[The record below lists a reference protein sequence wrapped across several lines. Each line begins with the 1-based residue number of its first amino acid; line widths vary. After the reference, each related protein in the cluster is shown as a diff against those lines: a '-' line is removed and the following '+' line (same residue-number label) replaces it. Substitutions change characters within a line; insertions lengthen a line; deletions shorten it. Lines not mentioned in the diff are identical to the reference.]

1 MSLKSRE
8 EEEEDVAN
16 NRERQQEQ
24 QQQQEQEQEQE
35 QEQQQ
40 QPNAGLMNTAAFFS
54 NFGETFS
61 QVSNI
66 AREKV
71 KEQMR
76 LAQTTTTSSS
86 RGEQEQERE
95 EEQNQQAGA
104 EKKKN
109 KGDYVRLPIES
120 AKRLRALDTRDVNEL
135 EVLHKAQIA
144 KVLTE
149 NELLREKLKQ
159 LTTSENGEEEGK
171 ENFDAASKKCAEIET
186 ATNRVLVVGLK
197 EQVNELE
204 TEMKEIEE
212 DLEVSRENTKKCK
225 RVLEDVEANYQTCQ
239 TQRDALKQEVEDLRK
254 ELVKASS
261 LSAKLEEEKLE
272 MQKEM
277 KEKTV
282 APPPPPPPREEEKDA
297 TSDVAAKKLQE
308 ELKSKE
314 DAIASLKDQLAKM
327 TENAKV
333 SASKKNEEDS
343 KKDQTLQSKHEKKL
357 KVMEDTVSQ
366 WKKAASENLSQ
377 GETKLEKALE
387 EAREEKKQFQSEIK
401 TLESRVKEAEET
413 AKKFETL
420 ANDAMDWG
428 RQLESEANETGTIKL
443 GEMKEKLKE
452 SKETSREYSRR
463 VRELEQ
469 ELVTTRD
476 DLQDAKTVANESKTK
491 SETKL
496 AAIEQQLKSMKEQK
510 DDFEMQKNE
519 AVSEMEAMR
528 LDMELEFEQRL
539 EQRSDKTKENARLEI
554 ERKDLLN
561 SLELKEKELKR
572 CLQSFEGKAN
582 ELDEAKKELSEFKR
596 EYSAL
601 ENQMKTI
608 VSEQKHNNAAA
619 SSHSVSSAR
628 EEEDEMSLV
637 SSLETA
643 LKRAKES
650 KATAM
655 DTIKELQKE
664 LETLKLE
671 FDAWRKKARKIMTE
685 KDAECDELRKLSGTG
700 AGAGGVIGSRNSSFS
715 SLNAGDDN
723 NVTSSNR
730 GLDKQEFGY
739 IKAVVLKFLM
749 CDEWTQQEAVLKIII
764 SLFNIDEDPSQ
775 LKKVRDARRFLE
787 PTPISTAEVSLAKYS
802 EESVNYFT
810 NDILGYGDII

>member
-8 EEEEDVAN
+8 EEEEEDVAN
-16 NRERQQEQ
+16 NLLERQQER
-24 QQQQEQEQEQE
+24 E
-35 QEQQQ
+35 Q
-40 QPNAGLMNTAAFFS
+40 QPNNPGLMNTAAFFS

-66 AREKV
+66 AKEKAEIL

-86 RGEQEQERE
+86 RKEHFGEQERE
-95 EEQNQQAGA
+95 EEQKNQQAGA

-144 KVLTE
+144 KVLAE

-159 LTTSENGEEEGK
+159 STTSENGEEEGK

-282 APPPPPPPREEEKDA
+282 EPPPPPPPPREEEKDA

-377 GETKLEKALE
+377 GETKLENALE

-428 RQLESEANETGTIKL
+428 RQLESEANETGTKQL
-443 GEMKEKLKE
+443 EEMKEKLKE

-619 SSHSVSSAR
+619 SSHSVSSSR

-655 DTIKELQKE
+655 DTIKELKKE

-715 SLNAGDDN
+715 SLKAGDDN

>member
-1 MSLKSRE
+1 
-8 EEEEDVAN
+8 
-16 NRERQQEQ
+16 
-24 QQQQEQEQEQE
+24 
-35 QEQQQ
+35 
-40 QPNAGLMNTAAFFS
+40 
-54 NFGETFS
+54 
-61 QVSNI
+61 
-66 AREKV
+66 
-71 KEQMR
+71 
-76 LAQTTTTSSS
+76 
-86 RGEQEQERE
+86 
-95 EEQNQQAGA
+95 
-104 EKKKN
+104 
-109 KGDYVRLPIES
+109 
-120 AKRLRALDTRDVNEL
+120 
-135 EVLHKAQIA
+135 
-144 KVLTE
+144 
-149 NELLREKLKQ
+149 
-159 LTTSENGEEEGK
+159 
-171 ENFDAASKKCAEIET
+171 
-186 ATNRVLVVGLK
+186 
-197 EQVNELE
+197 
-204 TEMKEIEE
+204 
-212 DLEVSRENTKKCK
+212 
-225 RVLEDVEANYQTCQ
+225 
-239 TQRDALKQEVEDLRK
+239 
-254 ELVKASS
+254 
-261 LSAKLEEEKLE
+261 
-272 MQKEM
+272 
-277 KEKTV
+277 
-282 APPPPPPPREEEKDA
+282 
-297 TSDVAAKKLQE
+297 
-308 ELKSKE
+308 
-314 DAIASLKDQLAKM
+314 
-327 TENAKV
+327 
-333 SASKKNEEDS
+333 
-343 KKDQTLQSKHEKKL
+343 
-357 KVMEDTVSQ
+357 VSQ

-387 EAREEKKQFQSEIK
+387 EAREEKKQFQSKIK

-428 RQLESEANETGTIKL
+428 RQLESEANETGTKQL
-443 GEMKEKLKE
+443 EEMKEKLKE

-476 DLQDAKTVANESKTK
+476 DLQDAKTVANESKTR

-561 SLELKEKELKR
+561 SLELKEKELER

-582 ELDEAKKELSEFKR
+582 ELDKAKKELSEFKR

-619 SSHSVSSAR
+619 SSHSVSSSR
-628 EEEDEMSLV
+628 EEEDEISLV

-655 DTIKELQKE
+655 DTIKELKKE

-715 SLNAGDDN
+715 SLKAGDDN

-764 SLFNIDEDPSQ
+764 SLFNIEEDPSQ

>member
-1 MSLKSRE
+1 M
-8 EEEEDVAN
+8 
-16 NRERQQEQ
+16 
-24 QQQQEQEQEQE
+24 
-35 QEQQQ
+35 
-40 QPNAGLMNTAAFFS
+40 
-54 NFGETFS
+54 
-61 QVSNI
+61 
-66 AREKV
+66 
-71 KEQMR
+71 
-76 LAQTTTTSSS
+76 
-86 RGEQEQERE
+86 
-95 EEQNQQAGA
+95 
-104 EKKKN
+104 
-109 KGDYVRLPIES
+109 
-120 AKRLRALDTRDVNEL
+120 
-135 EVLHKAQIA
+135 
-144 KVLTE
+144 
-149 NELLREKLKQ
+149 
-159 LTTSENGEEEGK
+159 
-171 ENFDAASKKCAEIET
+171 
-186 ATNRVLVVGLK
+186 
-197 EQVNELE
+197 
-204 TEMKEIEE
+204 
-212 DLEVSRENTKKCK
+212 
-225 RVLEDVEANYQTCQ
+225 
-239 TQRDALKQEVEDLRK
+239 
-254 ELVKASS
+254 
-261 LSAKLEEEKLE
+261 
-272 MQKEM
+272 
-277 KEKTV
+277 
-282 APPPPPPPREEEKDA
+282 
-297 TSDVAAKKLQE
+297 
-308 ELKSKE
+308 
-314 DAIASLKDQLAKM
+314 
-327 TENAKV
+327 
-333 SASKKNEEDS
+333 
-343 KKDQTLQSKHEKKL
+343 
-357 KVMEDTVSQ
+357 
-366 WKKAASENLSQ
+366 
-377 GETKLEKALE
+377 
-387 EAREEKKQFQSEIK
+387 
-401 TLESRVKEAEET
+401 KEAEET

-561 SLELKEKELKR
+561 SLELKEKELKG

-601 ENQMKTI
+601 ENQMKND
-608 VSEQKHNNAAA
+608 SFEQKHNNAAA

-700 AGAGGVIGSRNSSFS
+700 AGAGGVIGSRNSSSS
-715 SLNAGDDN
+715 SLKAGDDN

>member
-8 EEEEDVAN
+8 EEEEEDVAN
-16 NRERQQEQ
+16 NLLERQQER
-24 QQQQEQEQEQE
+24 E
-35 QEQQQ
+35 Q
-40 QPNAGLMNTAAFFS
+40 QPNNPGLMNTAAFFS

-66 AREKV
+66 AKEKV

-135 EVLHKAQIA
+135 EMLHKAQIA

-377 GETKLEKALE
+377 GETKLENALE

-619 SSHSVSSAR
+619 SSHSVSSSR

-655 DTIKELQKE
+655 DTIKELKKE

-723 NVTSSNR
+723 NVTSGNR